1 MKKILFDFFPIVLFF
16 ITYKIYGFYAATVVV
31 ILATLSQIAIHWLRY
46 RKLEKLH
53 LITLA
58 FVVVFG
64 GATLIFN
71 NELFFKWKPSIL
83 NWFLGLLLLGSQF
96 VSNKNIAQ
104 RVMEKQFSLPKPIWT
119 KLNFSWAIFL
129 ITLGFIN
136 LYIVYNFD
144 TDTWV
149 NFKLYG
155 FFGITLLFGFLQ
167 AIYLSKHLQ
176 ASQPS

>member
-16 ITYKIYGFYAATVVV
+16 ITYKFYGFYAATVVV
-31 ILATLSQIAIHWLRY
+31 ILATFSQIAIHWLRY

-96 VSNKNIAQ
+96 VGKKNIAQ

-119 KLNFSWAIFL
+119 RLNIEIKSFL
-129 ITLGFIN
+129 
-136 LYIVYNFD
+136 
-144 TDTWV
+144 
-149 NFKLYG
+149 
-155 FFGITLLFGFLQ
+155 
-167 AIYLSKHLQ
+167 
-176 ASQPS
+176 